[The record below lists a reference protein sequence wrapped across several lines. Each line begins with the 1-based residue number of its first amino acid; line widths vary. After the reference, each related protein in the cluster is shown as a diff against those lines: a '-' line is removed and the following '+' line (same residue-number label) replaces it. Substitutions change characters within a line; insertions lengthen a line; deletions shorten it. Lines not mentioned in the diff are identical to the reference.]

1 MQEGG
6 TGHGPAWGATAVGL
20 AVLTLAAVVGWQT
33 TVIPTNALY
42 AQVGP
47 KAIPWIA
54 TAMLAVL
61 GALLTLR
68 GLRGGWA
75 LEEHGTPRLWGF
87 AWLLL
92 GLALNVTLIG
102 VAGFIV
108 ASTLLFVCTALA
120 FGSRSVLRDAAIGFA
135 LALVAYV
142 GFDRVLGYKIGSGLI
157 EGLL

>member
-6 TGHGPAWGATAVGL
+6 TGQRPAWGATAVGV
-20 AVLTLAAVVGWQT
+20 AVLSLAAVVGWQT
-33 TVIPTNALY
+33 TVIPTNAVY

-61 GALLTLR
+61 GVLLTLS

-75 LEEHGTPRLWGF
+75 HEDHGAFHPSGL
-87 AWLLL
+87 ACLLL
-92 GLALNVTLIG
+92 GLGLNVTLIG
-102 VAGFIV
+102 VAGFII
-108 ASTLLFVCTALA
+108 ASTLLFVCTAQA
-120 FGSRSVLRDAAIGFA
+120 FGSRNPLRDAAIGLA
-135 LALVAYV
+135 LALIAYV
-142 GFDRVLGYKIGSGLI
+142 GFDRVLGYRIGSGLI